1 MSKKRGRGLGRGLDE
16 LLSGLS
22 ANSSSDD
29 GAALPDN
36 SDFQNVPLASCQP
49 SPFQPRRYMDD
60 DALKELA
67 QSIRTQ
73 GVIQPILVRPI
84 SAPSSD
90 NKKYEIIAG
99 ERRWRAACQAEIGVI
114 PALVKSLSDEACAAQ
129 ALIENCQRED
139 LNPIEQALALR
150 KLLDAHDLSHES
162 LAHMIGKSRSAISN
176 QLRLLQLH
184 PDVQVMLA
192 ERKIEMGHGKVLL
205 ALESTEQLSWALRII
220 KQHWSVRQTEQA
232 LRQHNVGEKNI
243 PLTRPLAENWQA
255 RKIQLAETLK
265 TKVHIKQ
272 QRSGKG
278 QLIIHFDDQDALGHI
293 FDYIDQE

>member
-22 ANSSSDD
+22 ANQSSDD
-29 GAALPDN
+29 SAALKDN
-36 SDFQNVPLASCQP
+36 SALHDVPLASCQP

-73 GVIQPILVRPI
+73 GVIQPILVRPL
-84 SAPSSD
+84 SAPSSEG
-90 NKKYEIIAG
+90 KKYEIIAG
-99 ERRWRAACQAEIGVI
+99 ERRWRAACQAEIGTI

-139 LNPIEQALALR
+139 LNPIEQAVALK
-150 KLLDAHDLSHES
+150 KLLDAHELSHEN
-162 LAHMIGKSRSAISN
+162 LANMIGKSRSAISN

-205 ALESTEQLSWALRII
+205 ALESAEQHVWALRII

-232 LRQHNVGEKNI
+232 LRQHTLSEKNV
-243 PLTRPLAENWQA
+243 PLTQPLAANWQT
-255 RKIQLAETLK
+255 RQTQLAEALK
-265 TKVHIKQ
+265 TKVYIKQ

-293 FDYIDQE
+293 LDYIDQE